1 MGGGCWCI
9 FWSMK
14 REFEEV
20 RRGQLG
26 AFSRAQANA
35 LGVSDRSLAARC
47 RAGRIQR
54 LYRGAYVGFSGPVPW
69 ETRLW
74 AAWLAY
80 GPEAALAG
88 ETALRQYGFD
98 GYRSELIHLEIP
110 HRRRLRAE
118 AGVVITRTRDF
129 ARRVLGARE
138 PPVVRLDIAVLTA
151 ASRRSRPDDAAALIL
166 DACRRRRTTPQRLLA
181 ELDRMRQM
189 PQRGLLVQVL
199 RDAAGGVESF
209 LELVYLRKVERAH
222 GLPAAR
228 RQVRVSRD
236 GGPVYRDTEYDYDLI
251 VELDGR
257 TGHDDVRSRWR
268 DMSRDNAAL
277 MAAKATLRFGY
288 QIVSDP
294 CAAAAQVAT
303 VLRARG
309 WSGFPKPC
317 GPMCSLWRGE
327 WSEPELTRWS
337 PQDS

>member
-1 MGGGCWCI
+1 M
-9 FWSMK
+9 FLEVE

-20 RRGQLG
+20 LRRQLG

-35 LGVSDRSLAARC
+35 SGMSDRSLAARS

-54 LYRGAYVGFSGPVPW
+54 LYRGAYVHFSGPVPW

-88 ETALRQYGFD
+88 ETALRQYGID
-98 GYRSELIHLEIP
+98 RAQSEVIQLEIP
-110 HRRRLRAE
+110 HRRRLRGE

-129 ARRVLGARE
+129 ADRVLGSRE
-138 PPVVRLDIAVLTA
+138 PPMVRLEVAVLTV
-151 ASRRSRPDDAAALIL
+151 ASRRSRPDDAAALVL
-166 DACRRRRTTPQRLLA
+166 DVCRQRRTTPQRLLA
-181 ELDRMRQM
+181 ELARMQQLPRH
-189 PQRGLLVQVL
+189 GLLVQVL
-199 RDAAGGVESF
+199 RDAADGVQSF
-209 LELVYLRKVERAH
+209 LELFYLRKVERAH

-228 RQVRVSRD
+228 RQVRVAGED
-236 GGPVYRDTEYDYDLI
+236 GVVYRDTEYDYDLI

-257 TGHDDVRSRWR
+257 TGHEDARSRWR
-268 DMSRDNAAL
+268 DMTRDNTAL

-294 CAAAAQVAT
+294 CGAAVQVAT

-309 WSGFPKPC
+309 WPGLPTAC
-317 GPMCSLWRGE
+317 GPECPIGLGNAAN
-327 WSEPELTRWS
+327 LN
-337 PQDS
+337 